1 MAATTPATIAAQSSR
16 WEPPLP
22 APPGFAGPPVAAT
35 GAVTAVVVETKV
47 GAEAEVVVEV
57 LLVVEGLLVVEV
69 WTVGTASM
77 VGGVP
82 PAIMLA
88 KVSNSG
94 AGALP
99 RSISEM

>member
-1 MAATTPATIAAQSSR
+1 MVP
-16 WEPPLP
+16 
-22 APPGFAGPPVAAT
+22 
-35 GAVTAVVVETKV
+35 VETP
-47 GAEAEVVVEV
+47 
-57 LLVVEGLLVVEV
+57 LVVEGPLVVEPV
-69 WTVGTASM
+69 FVVEVSKAGTAWVM
-77 VGGVP
+77 GGVP